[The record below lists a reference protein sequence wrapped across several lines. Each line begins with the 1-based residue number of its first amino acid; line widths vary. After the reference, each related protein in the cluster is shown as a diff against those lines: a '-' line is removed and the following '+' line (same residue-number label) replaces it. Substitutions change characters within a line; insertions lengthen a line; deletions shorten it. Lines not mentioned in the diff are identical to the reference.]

1 MKIIRSIYD
10 WMGTKVHSKYADWW
24 LIALF
29 FIESSV
35 FIIPVDPLLI
45 LFCIENNKKSFYYAT
60 ISTLSSVVGGLF
72 GYFIGAVLWQSIG
85 VKLVTWLISEATF
98 YELVAKYK
106 KYQVIA
112 VLIAGFAPVP
122 YKAVTISAGFCH
134 LPLVPFTF
142 YSFVARGGRFFLIA
156 AAIKI
161 WGEKI
166 KVIIDRYFNQ
176 LVVLFVLL
184 VIFSCWVLK

>member
-10 WMGTKVHSKYADWW
+10 WKGTKVHSKYADWW

-35 FIIPVDPLLI
+35 FVIPVDPLLI
-45 LFCIENNKKSFYYAT
+45 LFCIENNKKSFYYAA
-60 ISTLSSVVGGLF
+60 ISTLSSVIGGLF
-72 GYFIGAVLWQSIG
+72 GYFIGAVLWQSVG

-134 LPLVPFTF
+134 LPLAPFTF
-142 YSFVARGGRFFLIA
+142 YSFVARGGRFFLVA
-156 AAIKI
+156 AAIKV

-166 KVIIDRYFNQ
+166 KIVIDRYFNQ